1 MHKANKLFNKYHMLP
16 LQSWHFNIERCYYG
30 FLNIFPSF
38 QVVKQMKPI
47 VAASSHVLGNKDVDE
62 GEDLF
67 GDRSHFQW
75 PVYSLLTRLNTVKH
89 ISFKLCFYWREKKK
103 KALNVYAHSASP
115 VRPCTLLFC
124 WSSIFSVILPL
135 VFCLLFTET
144 QTTSAMLIK
153 QFAQHHSA
161 DFQAAMTSLPG
172 EQQAKLSAAI
182 SAS

>member
-103 KALNVYAHSASP
+103 KLWMFTLIQPPQSVPAHCSS
-115 VRPCTLLFC
+115 VGHLFFLSSFHSSFVFSSQRPRPLLPC
-124 WSSIFSVILPL
+124 
-135 VFCLLFTET
+135 
-144 QTTSAMLIK
+144 
-153 QFAQHHSA
+153 
-161 DFQAAMTSLPG
+161 
-172 EQQAKLSAAI
+172 
-182 SAS
+182 